1 MSRFDLYRGAG
12 NIDYYLDVQAD
23 FHDHLHTRMVIPLLA
38 ASKIRHMTQGLH
50 VPISIQQKSYYL
62 VTPMMGAV
70 PKNQLGK
77 AVENLEPQSYDITAA
92 IDFLLQGF

>member
-12 NIDYYLDVQAD
+12 SIDYYLDVQAD
-23 FHDHLHTRMVIPLLA
+23 FHSHLHTRMVILLLA
-38 ASKIRHMTQGLH
+38 ASKIKHMTRGLH
-50 VPISIQQKSYYL
+50 VPISVQQKPYFL

-70 PKNQLGK
+70 LKSQLGK
-77 AVENLEPQSYDITAA
+77 AVENLESQSYDITAS